1 LIYYLRILIG
11 FKNNLKKVWILTF
24 EYAGIAKV
32 GGLGEVPAN
41 QAPNLIGMFDLTVFI
56 PSHGKIDQLKKKH
69 KLEKLPFKGVGLLDL
84 FPFGI
89 NEPES
94 SYEISFYSFKLKGV
108 NIILLCGGNE
118 FTRKYLDDKIVYNP
132 DTFAG
137 KLCLYS
143 IGIRCYIEYLI
154 DHQKEKLPHIIHMH
168 DFHVVIPF
176 IGIKQEL
183 IKNYL
188 DVASIITIHLM
199 TWPRYYIDFYY
210 ACGIDDTPIKI
221 LLKDGKKLMSIK
233 EIFALCEE
241 KRKVSLEYNPPTVE
255 KIGAVVSDLVTTV
268 SQSYLK
274 TDIIPNL
281 GKDLIEF
288 KSDYVW
294 DGCDWDYITIKEN
307 VFSALEEEIRKV
319 INVPIGTE
327 ISLNDMK
334 KYLLTY
340 KMGHLS
346 QSPLITSEKII
357 QTINEISNGNS
368 FITNGNV
375 KSFSE
380 SGPLV
385 IATGRIS
392 RQKGFETIFEAI
404 PDVINVIPNAK
415 FLLLLLPTEYSLN
428 EIKIY
433 ANYVKKYPE
442 NLRII
447 FGLAADIFY
456 LAHISADVYCAL
468 SRWEPFG
475 IIALEAMSSK
485 LPVIAT
491 KVGGLQESII
501 ELRVDPLNGTGI
513 LIEKDNPSQFADALI
528 SLFLLAEISEKVKEK
543 GTIYEPELMLLV
555 NQIPDEILKS
565 EVLLNPDY
573 YSKIKENCYKRV
585 QQNFRWNIVT
595 KKLENLYNKMMEKS
609 SNP

>member
-1 LIYYLRILIG
+1 
-11 FKNNLKKVWILTF
+11 LKKVWILTF

-41 QAPNLIGMFDLTVFI
+41 QAKNLMDKFDLTVFI
-56 PSHGKIDQLKKKH
+56 PSHGKIDDLKKKYE
-69 KLEKLPFKGVGLLDL
+69 LVKLPFRGVGQLDL
-84 FPFGI
+84 SPFGI
-89 NEPES
+89 SEPES
-94 SYEISFYSFKLKGV
+94 SYDIGFYNFKLNGV
-108 NIILLCGGNE
+108 NIILLFGENE

-143 IGIRCYIEYLI
+143 IGIRCYIEFLI
-154 DHQKEKLPHIIHMH
+154 DNQKENLPQIIHMH

-188 DVASIITIHLM
+188 DVASILTIHLM
-199 TWPRYYIDFYY
+199 TWPRHDIDFYY

-221 LLKDGKKLMSIK
+221 LLKEGKKLMSINK
-233 EIFALCEE
+233 IFTLCEDKQRDE
-241 KRKVSLEYNPPTVE
+241 EDYYPPTVE
-255 KIGAVVSDLVTTV
+255 MIGAIVCDLVTTV
-268 SQSYLK
+268 SESYLK

-281 GKDLIEF
+281 GKELIKF
-288 KSDYVW
+288 KSDFIW
-294 DGCDWDYITIKEN
+294 DGCDWDYEKINKN
-307 VFSALEEEIRKV
+307 VVLTWGEDIRKV
-319 INVPIGTE
+319 ISIPPGSE
-327 ISLNDMK
+327 ISRNDLK
-334 KYLLTY
+334 KYLITY
-340 KMGHLS
+340 KIGHLS
-346 QSPLITSEKII
+346 HSPLINSEKII
-357 QTINEISNGNS
+357 QTINEISNGNP
-368 FITNGNV
+368 FVTNGNV
-375 KSFSE
+375 ISFSE

-392 RQKGFETIFEAI
+392 KQKGFETIFAAV
-404 PDVINVIPNAK
+404 PDVIKVIPNAK
-415 FLLLLLPTEYSLN
+415 FLLLLLPTDYSLN

-433 ANYVKKYPE
+433 ANFVKKYPE
-442 NLRII
+442 NIRIV

-456 LAHISADVYCAL
+456 LAHIAADVYCAL

-501 ELRVDPLNGTGI
+501 DLREDPLTGTGI

-528 SLFLLAEISEKVKEK
+528 SLFLLEEISVKIKNK
-543 GTIYEPELMLLV
+543 GTIYDTELMQLV
-555 NQIPDEILKS
+555 NQIPDEVLKS

-573 YSKIKENCYKRV
+573 YNKIKQNCYKRV
-585 QQNFRWNIVT
+585 EENFRWNIVT
-595 KKLENLYNKMMEKS
+595 RKLEDLYKKTIQEDFIS
-609 SNP
+609 